1 MAKPVIVLSAGKQ
14 RRAAQRSEI
23 QTTTTGC
30 DIDYIDSVVAAGGA
44 PLILP
49 CHSDKDAI
57 AAALSVAD
65 GLVLTGGGDVLSLAY
80 GEEPHPS
87 CMYQDPIR
95 DDMEIEAIRQAVS
108 RGLPILGICRG
119 LQVLNIA
126 FGGTLVQ
133 DVASQ
138 IKDPVKHYTHPLSP
152 ALAHTVDIV
161 EGSLLAQVFGC
172 KSIAVNSYHHQA
184 AKDLGD
190 GLRANCWAKDGVVE
204 GLEASDG
211 RPILA
216 VQFHPE
222 EVALAHPDF
231 LSLFEWLVRESS
243 RTGHRS
249 AANGGGAS
257 RRPALA
263 NA

>member
-1 MAKPVIVLSAGKQ
+1 MAKPVIVLSAGRQ
-14 RRAAQRSEI
+14 LRAAQRSEI

-49 CHSDKDAI
+49 CHSDKEAI
-57 AAALSVAD
+57 AAAVYAAD
-65 GLVLTGGGDVLSLAY
+65 ALLLTGGGDVVSLVY

-87 CMYQDPIR
+87 CMYQDSVR
-95 DDMEIEAIRQAVS
+95 DDMEIEAVRQALG
-108 RGLPILGICRG
+108 RGMPILGICRG
-119 LQVLNIA
+119 LQLINVA

-138 IKDPVKHYTHPLSP
+138 VKDPVKHYTHPLSP
-152 ALAHTVDIV
+152 ALAHTIEIE
-161 EGSLLAQVFGC
+161 EGTLLAQVFGR

-184 AKDLGD
+184 AKDIGD

-222 EVALAHPDF
+222 EVALGHPEF
-231 LSLFEWLVRESS
+231 LALFQWLVRESS
-243 RTGHRS
+243 VPAPAETSRPKMQPLVS
-249 AANGGGAS
+249 A
-257 RRPALA
+257 
-263 NA
+263 